1 MGVGLRFLGRR
12 ILVTE
17 EVVPFE
23 KGRCL
28 FFDLLLR
35 DSSKLSF
42 LSCQISNR
50 GPYPFPSLLSQI
62 FHFVF
67 DAVLPYPTP
76 TSCLTSQSV

>member
-50 GPYPFPSLLSQI
+50 GPYPFPSRRRSTLSHPYQLLDEP
-62 FHFVF
+62 V
-67 DAVLPYPTP
+67 
-76 TSCLTSQSV
+76 CLT